1 MRAALAMIA
10 SAAALA
16 YVIARTRTPAAEPME
31 EFGHDPADP
40 AAFDP
45 EPALAGVDTLP
56 LPEPLPDPPVT
67 VLGFTVPPVAKWTPP
82 RAAAPYLDTIRQAEQ
97 ENGLPQNLLARVLY
111 QESRFREDIITGRTR
126 SPAGALGIAQFM
138 PATAKGRG
146 VDPLDPNSAI
156 HGAAAYLREL
166 FDRFGD
172 WTQAIAAYNWGQGNV
187 ARKGIA
193 KAPAETRAYVAQIT
207 KDTGLSS

>member
-16 YVIARTRTPAAEPME
+16 YVLGRMRTPTAEPPEEWRDDPAELPAAEPM
-31 EFGHDPADP
+31 
-40 AAFDP
+40 AAAAPDG
-45 EPALAGVDTLP
+45 AWS
-56 LPEPLPDPPVT
+56 LPEPLPDPPAT
-67 VLGFTVPPVAKWTPP
+67 VLGFVVPPVAKWTPP
-82 RAAAPYLDTIRQAEQ
+82 RTAAPYLDTIRQAEQ

-111 QESRFREDIITGRTR
+111 QESRFREDIITGKTR

-156 HGAAAYLREL
+156 NGAAAYLREL

-187 ARKGIA
+187 ARKGLA
-193 KAPAETRAYVAQIT
+193 RAPAETRAYVAQIT
-207 KDTGLSS
+207 RDTGLS